1 MRIIKVDTIADAVS
15 TLVKN
20 AALTL
25 RPDVT
30 RALKRAV
37 KNEKKKY
44 AKGVLNVLLEN
55 ASIASR
61 KRIPICQDT
70 GMTVVYCEIGRDV
83 HIKGNIDKAINN
95 GVTRGT
101 REAYLRRSVV
111 RDPIERNNTQT
122 NTPVIIH
129 YAWRAGGKVKISVL
143 LKGFGC
149 ENKGQIVMLNPTAS
163 REDIQREIVR
173 ILKEAGPN
181 ACPPYIVGV
190 GIGGTLDKAA
200 EIAKHALLKPIG
212 QRSRTSWCARLEK
225 NVIQKANALNIGP
238 LGLGGNTTVL
248 DATVKTFPTH
258 IAGLPLAVNINCHA
272 LRSRSVI
279 L

>member
-1 MRIIKVDTIADAVS
+1 MRTIKVDTIADAVS

-37 KNEKKKY
+37 RNEKKKY
-44 AKGVLNVLLEN
+44 AKDVLNVLLEN
-55 ASIASR
+55 ASLATR

-83 HIKGNIDKAINN
+83 RINGNIDKAINR
-95 GVTRGT
+95 GVMQGT
-101 REAYLRRSVV
+101 QEAYLRRSVV
-111 RDPIERNNTQT
+111 HDPLERNNTQT
-122 NTPVIIH
+122 NTPAIIH
-129 YAWRAGGKVKISVL
+129 YSWRAGGKVKISVL

-163 REDIQREIVR
+163 LEDMQQEIVR
-173 ILKEAGPN
+173 IIKEAGPN

-190 GIGGTLDKAA
+190 GMGGTLDKAA
-200 EIAKHALLKPIG
+200 EIAKQALLKPIG
-212 QRSRTSWCARLEK
+212 QRSRTSWCAQLER

-238 LGLGGNTTVL
+238 LGLGGKTTVL
-248 DATVKTFPTH
+248 DVTVRTFPTH
-258 IAGLPLAVNINCHA
+258 IAGLPLVVNINCHA
-272 LRSRSVI
+272 LRSRSVV